1 MLASAGPW
9 GGVPPLFFFWNDA
22 MTKRINPADIFPTT
36 SPSPDVDS
44 IERMPD
50 GDAATSTTA
59 LLAVPPDT
67 GVSGGPRTMSSAANI
82 VIPTTRPDRGASQAT
97 VLTSGSTPEEVAA
110 VFDGL
115 DDLNASCRHSMID
128 VRLHVMIE
136 GCIERGINTRAKIV
150 GALRRKNF
158 NERRT
163 GRYLTDMT
171 GKLWRRGPEG
181 IYGLKI

>member
-1 MLASAGPW
+1 
-9 GGVPPLFFFWNDA
+9 
-22 MTKRINPADIFPTT
+22 MTKRIDPADIFPTT
-36 SPSPDVDS
+36 TLSPDVDS

-50 GDAATSTTA
+50 GDATTSTTA

-67 GVSGGPRTMSSAANI
+67 GVGLGVGSAVNI
-82 VIPTTRPDRGASQAT
+82 LVPTTPPDRGASQAT
-97 VLTSGSTPEEVAA
+97 VLTSSSTPEEVAA

-115 DDLNASCRHSMID
+115 DDLNASCRHATMD
-128 VRLHVMIE
+128 VRLHVMIG
-136 GCIERGINTRAKIV
+136 GCIERGINTRARIV
-150 GALRRKNF
+150 GALRKKNF

-181 IYGLKI
+181 IYDLEN